1 MILAQVWEA
10 IFAQTSTGHSIFS
23 RAFQAQILL
32 GCEASV
38 PQLSKLVHNLHIH
51 AKMGALWTKFKVK
64 IYHGDWDQIF
74 HTFKKWTFWHP
85 LTQKLVKMVM
95 PQYIEGGFMLFS
107 KIHDSH
113 STTSDQI
120 SWLHSSSFRKFS
132 SLISDLVDRFLSSK
146 ETFKTL
152 SVDYWFLKWRFGCK
166 KMWVVRKKIIE
177 MGSVFSSQKMLTM

>member
-120 SWLHSSSFRKFS
+120 SWLHSILT
-132 SLISDLVDRFLSSK
+132 SLGYFVHINFLVVLAPSPVLRLIVETSK
-146 ETFKTL
+146 NN
-152 SVDYWFLKWRFGCK
+152 
-166 KMWVVRKKIIE
+166 
-177 MGSVFSSQKMLTM
+177 Q

>member
-51 AKMGALWTKFKVK
+51 ARMGALRTKLKVK

-120 SWLHSSSFRKFS
+120 SWLHSV
-132 SLISDLVDRFLSSK
+132 I
-146 ETFKTL
+146 
-152 SVDYWFLKWRFGCK
+152 
-166 KMWVVRKKIIE
+166 
-177 MGSVFSSQKMLTM
+177 SSQFYPVHWQGDLDLENVLNKFFSFSFISITSAQYKT

>member
-51 AKMGALWTKFKVK
+51 AKMGALRTKFKVK

-120 SWLHSSSFRKFS
+120 SWLHSRVIIWIVLLASFQIINVE
-132 SLISDLVDRFLSSK
+132 L
-146 ETFKTL
+146 
-152 SVDYWFLKWRFGCK
+152 
-166 KMWVVRKKIIE
+166 KIINHTNIN
-177 MGSVFSSQKMLTM
+177 FLQLTIPQSAKSKVRYYLSNRKVEVEDANKLK

>member
-51 AKMGALWTKFKVK
+51 AKMGALRTKFKVK

-120 SWLHSSSFRKFS
+120 SWLHSSTSPVKVSNWPSWKFLPQLS
-132 SLISDLVDRFLSSK
+132 RYLVEQF
-146 ETFKTL
+146 EF
-152 SVDYWFLKWRFGCK
+152 
-166 KMWVVRKKIIE
+166 
-177 MGSVFSSQKMLTM
+177 

>member
-51 AKMGALWTKFKVK
+51 AKMGALRTKFKVK

-120 SWLHSSSFRKFS
+120 SWLHSQFYFWSDNFIIFDLTILLILIWQFS
-132 SLISDLVDRFLSSK
+132 FLSLNSIYD
-146 ETFKTL
+146 L
-152 SVDYWFLKWRFGCK
+152 SILFLIFEFYIRSLNFIFDLW
-166 KMWVVRKKIIE
+166 I
-177 MGSVFSSQKMLTM
+177 LY

>member
-51 AKMGALWTKFKVK
+51 AKMGALRTKFKVK

-120 SWLHSSSFRKFS
+120 SWLHSNMEVVTLTVKGQTAPTWQPKAE
-132 SLISDLVDRFLSSK
+132 LLHTNVCCHLLGKLELVLLCLCYTS
-146 ETFKTL
+146 
-152 SVDYWFLKWRFGCK
+152 
-166 KMWVVRKKIIE
+166 
-177 MGSVFSSQKMLTM
+177 

>member
-51 AKMGALWTKFKVK
+51 AKMGALRTKFKVK

-120 SWLHSSSFRKFS
+120 SWLHSDVFYH
-132 SLISDLVDRFLSSK
+132 VGHN
-146 ETFKTL
+146 FKTVTVFHIFSNRVKPWYPVGGGWMRVMNFWKKRETPL
-152 SVDYWFLKWRFGCK
+152 YVLGHYYFYQFLG
-166 KMWVVRKKIIE
+166 
-177 MGSVFSSQKMLTM
+177 

>member
-51 AKMGALWTKFKVK
+51 AKMGALRTKFKVK

-95 PQYIEGGFMLFS
+95 PQYIEGGFTLFS

-120 SWLHSSSFRKFS
+120 SWLHSQTLNLGSELYFLHIFFQIYLEPWKTTLEFLVKKFK
-132 SLISDLVDRFLSSK
+132 RWN
-146 ETFKTL
+146 FKL
-152 SVDYWFLKWRFGCK
+152 LKNQ
-166 KMWVVRKKIIE
+166 VIA
-177 MGSVFSSQKMLTM
+177 

>member
-120 SWLHSSSFRKFS
+120 SWLHSIESEAEWMPVPIIIR
-132 SLISDLVDRFLSSK
+132 DLFILCVLQRIYPSHWDRQDLHHHQ
-146 ETFKTL
+146 
-152 SVDYWFLKWRFGCK
+152 
-166 KMWVVRKKIIE
+166 I
-177 MGSVFSSQKMLTM
+177 

>member
-51 AKMGALWTKFKVK
+51 AKMGALQTKFKVK

-95 PQYIEGGFMLFS
+95 PQYIEGGFTLFS

-120 SWLHSSSFRKFS
+120 SWLHSAEKFMPMS
-132 SLISDLVDRFLSSK
+132 IKHITLRSCNANNAW
-146 ETFKTL
+146 KTL
-152 SVDYWFLKWRFGCK
+152 DYLDC
-166 KMWVVRKKIIE
+166 
-177 MGSVFSSQKMLTM
+177 LTLFQHW

>member
-10 IFAQTSTGHSIFS
+10 IFAQTPTGHSIFS

-38 PQLSKLVHNLHIH
+38 LQLSKLVHNLHIH
-51 AKMGALWTKFKVK
+51 AKMGALRTKFKVK

-120 SWLHSSSFRKFS
+120 SWLHSSALLPCCSHWTQP
-132 SLISDLVDRFLSSK
+132 IQAGTEPK
-146 ETFKTL
+146 EINDWEQKL
-152 SVDYWFLKWRFGCK
+152 NMHI
-166 KMWVVRKKIIE
+166 MWIICICIIHW
-177 MGSVFSSQKMLTM
+177 

>member
-51 AKMGALWTKFKVK
+51 AKMGALRTKFKVK

-74 HTFKKWTFWHP
+74 HTFKKLTFWHP

-107 KIHDSH
+107 KINDSH

-120 SWLHSSSFRKFS
+120 SWLHSISKSARPSSPIKSLNPAIFPVFPIPHPHHRWPS
-132 SLISDLVDRFLSSK
+132 SMTWSNPMSL
-146 ETFKTL
+146 
-152 SVDYWFLKWRFGCK
+152 
-166 KMWVVRKKIIE
+166 
-177 MGSVFSSQKMLTM
+177 

>member
-51 AKMGALWTKFKVK
+51 AKMGALRTKFKVK

-120 SWLHSSSFRKFS
+120 SWLHSGPDSIQAVCLWFYLVPLDTPVYWLLSWLVTVS
-132 SLISDLVDRFLSSK
+132 ITNLISS
-146 ETFKTL
+146 
-152 SVDYWFLKWRFGCK
+152 
-166 KMWVVRKKIIE
+166 
-177 MGSVFSSQKMLTM
+177 

>member
-51 AKMGALWTKFKVK
+51 AKMGALRTKFKVK

-95 PQYIEGGFMLFS
+95 PQYIEGGFTLFS

-120 SWLHSSSFRKFS
+120 PWLHS
-132 SLISDLVDRFLSSK
+132 IVYIH
-146 ETFKTL
+146 T
-152 SVDYWFLKWRFGCK
+152 YN
-166 KMWVVRKKIIE
+166 
-177 MGSVFSSQKMLTM
+177 KMLAH

>member
-51 AKMGALWTKFKVK
+51 AKMGALRTKFKVK

-95 PQYIEGGFMLFS
+95 PQYIEGGFTLFS
-107 KIHDSH
+107 KIHDPH
-113 STTSDQI
+113 STTSDRI
-120 SWLHSSSFRKFS
+120 SWLHSYLNWLKCKSVSLYNNAQWGSTWTFRKFDF
-132 SLISDLVDRFLSSK
+132 LIEWTKFYSHRLIFTVILPS
-146 ETFKTL
+146 
-152 SVDYWFLKWRFGCK
+152 
-166 KMWVVRKKIIE
+166 
-177 MGSVFSSQKMLTM
+177 

>member
-51 AKMGALWTKFKVK
+51 ARMGALRTKFKVK

-95 PQYIEGGFMLFS
+95 PQYIEGGFTLFS

-120 SWLHSSSFRKFS
+120 SWLHSIEVVAKNFPSARCNVANVWKM
-132 SLISDLVDRFLSSK
+132 FLL
-146 ETFKTL
+146 FWVRRGVL
-152 SVDYWFLKWRFGCK
+152 WF
-166 KMWVVRKKIIE
+166 
-177 MGSVFSSQKMLTM
+177 

>member
-51 AKMGALWTKFKVK
+51 AKMGALQTKFKVK

-120 SWLHSSSFRKFS
+120 SWLHSIIILWLIWESAECEHNLWEIHEQIRHSFLHIG
-132 SLISDLVDRFLSSK
+132 SLTPTPPAATI
-146 ETFKTL
+146 
-152 SVDYWFLKWRFGCK
+152 
-166 KMWVVRKKIIE
+166 
-177 MGSVFSSQKMLTM
+177 QQ

>member
-51 AKMGALWTKFKVK
+51 AKMGALQTKFKVK

-120 SWLHSSSFRKFS
+120 SWLHSSILFS
-132 SLISDLVDRFLSSK
+132 PHPPLQIIREVSHFYQEQLVQCNCTGQTTTDP
-146 ETFKTL
+146 
-152 SVDYWFLKWRFGCK
+152 
-166 KMWVVRKKIIE
+166 I
-177 MGSVFSSQKMLTM
+177 

>member
-51 AKMGALWTKFKVK
+51 AKMGALRTKFKVK

-120 SWLHSSSFRKFS
+120 SWLHSNILEVIDPVTPRFSLEGTFGISTRLPEAGLHQSSTKA
-132 SLISDLVDRFLSSK
+132 
-146 ETFKTL
+146 
-152 SVDYWFLKWRFGCK
+152 
-166 KMWVVRKKIIE
+166 
-177 MGSVFSSQKMLTM
+177 

>member
-51 AKMGALWTKFKVK
+51 AKMGALRTKFKVK

-120 SWLHSSSFRKFS
+120 SWLHSNTTHWNIKVRVSDFPPGL
-132 SLISDLVDRFLSSK
+132 SLVKNKGLSAMDKDILILLWNWNIPSGPPNGFL
-146 ETFKTL
+146 
-152 SVDYWFLKWRFGCK
+152 
-166 KMWVVRKKIIE
+166 
-177 MGSVFSSQKMLTM
+177 

>member
-51 AKMGALWTKFKVK
+51 AKMGALRTKFKVK

-120 SWLHSSSFRKFS
+120 SWLHSFEFPAMACQYAEHGRHRTL
-132 SLISDLVDRFLSSK
+132 LISIRQTAQNRNQSWVNLGWLAVSK
-146 ETFKTL
+146 
-152 SVDYWFLKWRFGCK
+152 
-166 KMWVVRKKIIE
+166 
-177 MGSVFSSQKMLTM
+177 

>member
-51 AKMGALWTKFKVK
+51 AKMGALQTKFKVK

-95 PQYIEGGFMLFS
+95 PQYIEGGFTLFS
-107 KIHDSH
+107 KIHDPHSHISDRILWLCSTENCIIHSH
-113 STTSDQI
+113 SSHFWSKI
-120 SWLHSSSFRKFS
+120 WFFS
-132 SLISDLVDRFLSSK
+132 TIKLFTIRGILFEYR
-146 ETFKTL
+146 
-152 SVDYWFLKWRFGCK
+152 
-166 KMWVVRKKIIE
+166 IIIC
-177 MGSVFSSQKMLTM
+177 VQKSNEYEYE

>member
-51 AKMGALWTKFKVK
+51 AKMGALRTKFKVK

-120 SWLHSSSFRKFS
+120 SWLHSQEDIIWLMFVMPKLESGIEHLMTISKVRLNLCLIVGIYFCLKRFS
-132 SLISDLVDRFLSSK
+132 
-146 ETFKTL
+146 
-152 SVDYWFLKWRFGCK
+152 
-166 KMWVVRKKIIE
+166 
-177 MGSVFSSQKMLTM
+177 

>member
-51 AKMGALWTKFKVK
+51 AKMGALRTKFKVK

-120 SWLHSSSFRKFS
+120 SWLHSLGLRIEIDEITPHFHVSNYPLILESKSEILQTQYSPTFHYFR
-132 SLISDLVDRFLSSK
+132 
-146 ETFKTL
+146 
-152 SVDYWFLKWRFGCK
+152 
-166 KMWVVRKKIIE
+166 
-177 MGSVFSSQKMLTM
+177 

>member
-51 AKMGALWTKFKVK
+51 AKMGALRTKFKVK

-120 SWLHSSSFRKFS
+120 SWLHSNIDGAFHKKLSFQIKQLLLTFIILYWKLS
-132 SLISDLVDRFLSSK
+132 HTPKLILAQES
-146 ETFKTL
+146 
-152 SVDYWFLKWRFGCK
+152 
-166 KMWVVRKKIIE
+166 
-177 MGSVFSSQKMLTM
+177 

>member
-10 IFAQTSTGHSIFS
+10 LFAQTSTEHSIFS

-51 AKMGALWTKFKVK
+51 AKMGALRTKFKVK

-74 HTFKKWTFWHP
+74 HTFKNWTFWHP

-107 KIHDSH
+107 KIHDPH
-113 STTSDQI
+113 STTSDRI
-120 SWLHSSSFRKFS
+120 SWLHSAANFARSYMGLYTNIVILFWH
-132 SLISDLVDRFLSSK
+132 FLTPYHLWYAWDIFWIPPYPIP
-146 ETFKTL
+146 EDNDIY
-152 SVDYWFLKWRFGCK
+152 VYIWIR
-166 KMWVVRKKIIE
+166 
-177 MGSVFSSQKMLTM
+177 

>member
-51 AKMGALWTKFKVK
+51 AKMGALRTKFKVK

-120 SWLHSSSFRKFS
+120 SWLHSC
-132 SLISDLVDRFLSSK
+132 V
-146 ETFKTL
+146 EGECVTN
-152 SVDYWFLKWRFGCK
+152 WR
-166 KMWVVRKKIIE
+166 RY
-177 MGSVFSSQKMLTM
+177 LTMNQRWEFMVLKVGFVLCQKCLMGNSSWF